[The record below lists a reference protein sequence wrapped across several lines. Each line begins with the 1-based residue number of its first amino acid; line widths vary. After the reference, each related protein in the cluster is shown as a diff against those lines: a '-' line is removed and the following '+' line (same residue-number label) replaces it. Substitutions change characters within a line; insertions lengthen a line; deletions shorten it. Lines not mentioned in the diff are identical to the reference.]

1 MTGSGLGLSM
11 ARSKS
16 RIRCMTIAMALATA
30 CCTARAQTIHTFID
44 FADQRPR
51 DCHARPKAGGAPVL
65 VKGYIDNELR
75 FWGYSTWDGAGQ
87 PIMLFNM
94 GVLSRLPPIMAR
106 FTFYHECAHL
116 TLRTTDE
123 VQASCEG
130 LKQMRAKRE
139 LSPADEAIV
148 RQEHY
153 RLTALGS
160 LYLGTGRALWDATIA
175 CAGARDDGGRRPAPT
190 NAR

>member
-1 MTGSGLGLSM
+1 M
-11 ARSKS
+11 ARS
-16 RIRCMTIAMALATA
+16 RILLHWMTVAIALAA
-30 CCTARAQTIHTFID
+30 APCPAWPQRIHTFID
-44 FADQRPR
+44 AADQQPR

-65 VKGYIDNELR
+65 VKGYIDNALR

-87 PIMLFNM
+87 PIMILNL
-94 GVLSRLPPIMAR
+94 GVLSRPPPIMAR

-139 LSPADEAIV
+139 LSAADEVIV
-148 RQEHY
+148 KQEHY
-153 RLTALGS
+153 RLSALGP
-160 LYLGTGRALWDATIA
+160 LYLGTGRALWDATVA
-175 CAGARDDGGRRPAPT
+175 CAGAR
-190 NAR
+190 